1 LRPTAISEGP
11 HLRAG
16 AAGAPID
23 RHDPKW
29 AKKGLF
35 VMLMLEENLAR
46 VSTYLDVDSVL
57 LTVQQGNQ
65 QVMAAQLADEA
76 DRAKVAL

>member
-1 LRPTAISEGP
+1 
-11 HLRAG
+11 
-16 AAGAPID
+16 
-23 RHDPKW
+23 
-29 AKKGLF
+29 
-35 VMLMLEENLAR
+35 MLMLEENLAR